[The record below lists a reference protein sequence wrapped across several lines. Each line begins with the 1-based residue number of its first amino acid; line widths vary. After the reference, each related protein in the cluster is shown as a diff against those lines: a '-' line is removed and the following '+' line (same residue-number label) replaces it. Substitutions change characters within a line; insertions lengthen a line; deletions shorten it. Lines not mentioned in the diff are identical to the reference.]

1 MRVRELALGT
11 GPSGLGLKNNKTMQ
25 LVEVLNLFGNMDFI
39 VEEWPLK
46 QVRQAW
52 GQKNYTTMQLI
63 EMLNLFGNMDFIGEE
78 WERCLGAIY
87 MLDKAGV
94 MNAHQWFFGRM
105 PHSVMAL
112 NL

>member
-1 MRVRELALGT
+1 MRVRELALGTGPSGLGLKNNKTMRLVEVLSLFGNMDFIGEEWERELALGT

-52 GQKNYTTMQLI
+52 GQKIIQQC
-63 EMLNLFGNMDFIGEE
+63 NLL
-78 WERCLGAIY
+78 RC
-87 MLDKAGV
+87 
-94 MNAHQWFFGRM
+94 
-105 PHSVMAL
+105 
-112 NL
+112 

>member
-1 MRVRELALGT
+1 VRVRELALGT

-39 VEEWPLK
+39 VEEW
-46 QVRQAW
+46 
-52 GQKNYTTMQLI
+52 
-63 EMLNLFGNMDFIGEE
+63 
-78 WERCLGAIY
+78 ERSLGAIY